1 MSDLLHIAC
10 PACATRN
17 RVPRER
23 LGSGRC
29 GRCHAPLFA
38 HQPITLHAAN
48 FDAHAVHSDLPL
60 LVDFWAEWC
69 GPCKMMA
76 PVFAQAAAEL
86 EPEMQLG
93 KLDTEAEPGLAQ
105 RFQIR
110 GIPTLILLHHGR
122 EIARTSGAM
131 PLSVL
136 TRWARQAMAPT

>member
-1 MSDLLHIAC
+1 MSDLVHIAC

-17 RVPRER
+17 RLPRER
-23 LGSGRC
+23 LGGGRC
-29 GRCHAPLFA
+29 GRCQAPLFA
-38 HQPITLHAAN
+38 RQPITLNAAN

-60 LVDFWAEWC
+60 LVDFWSEWC

-86 EPEMQLG
+86 EPEMRLG
-93 KLDTEAEPGLAQ
+93 KLDTEAEPALAQ

-110 GIPTLILLHHGR
+110 GIPTLILLRHGR

-131 PLSVL
+131 PLSAL
-136 TRWARQAMAPT
+136 TRWARQAMAMA